1 MPPLSFSLSAADV
14 AQGVERREVAHQ
26 RHTALQSIPSCP
38 LVRPSAHEPSARASP
53 GAPSVADGRLT
64 LRFAPAPTHP
74 VPAAAALATRGSGLT
89 FSTLLAV
96 PATAAVATASAVE
109 RLAPQPLASVA
120 AGFRRSIE
128 SQRRSAEDCER
139 FLDQYSV
146 PETDGE
152 QGRDGCGRCLQVA
165 YATMFHQVPEGACV
179 DEVTGVVHLTDP
191 GTRFSPLLGLTG
203 HVERFSVWSHVF
215 GSVLFALY
223 ALLRSAFSDG
233 RNPSDALVAAAAW
246 TAAFTFACSSLY
258 HATSP
263 DREISTF
270 TRVVDYVGIYIG
282 IVVTALADISVVTR
296 GFRNVPLI
304 AILDIPIGA
313 VAISLFF
320 LWRRVRIPRHVTWQ
334 ADRASCTMGLGLFY
348 KSHYDQHHAP
358 LREATTFL
366 LALSYFMVVPAAV
379 ATLGTDT
386 AVVVLGLQ
394 GSGFLLL
401 VLGMVIDRVLGW
413 PDSQLVEGRM
423 SWLACRACR
432 CVMTTHGLWHVI
444 AVLAAVVG
452 AVAREY
458 ALATV

>member
-1 MPPLSFSLSAADV
+1 MF
-14 AQGVERREVAHQ
+14 
-26 RHTALQSIPSCP
+26 
-38 LVRPSAHEPSARASP
+38 
-53 GAPSVADGRLT
+53 
-64 LRFAPAPTHP
+64 
-74 VPAAAALATRGSGLT
+74 
-89 FSTLLAV
+89 TLLFILY
-96 PATAAVATASAVE
+96 SAVVIPV
-109 RLAPQPLASVA
+109 RIC
-120 AGFRRSIE
+120 F
-128 SQRRSAEDCER
+128 SAEA
-139 FLDQYSV
+139 V
-146 PETDGE
+146 
-152 QGRDGCGRCLQVA
+152 
-165 YATMFHQVPEGACV
+165 
-179 DEVTGVVHLTDP
+179 
-191 GTRFSPLLGLTG
+191 GLI
-203 HVERFSVWSHVF
+203 W
-215 GSVLFALY
+215 
-223 ALLRSAFSDG
+223 
-233 RNPSDALVAAAAW
+233 DA
-246 TAAFTFACSSLY
+246 
-258 HATSP
+258 
-263 DREISTF
+263 E
-270 TRVVDYVGIYIG
+270 
-282 IVVTALADISVVTR
+282 
-296 GFRNVPLI
+296 
-304 AILDIPIGA
+304 

-386 AVVVLGLQ
+386 AVVVLSLQ

-423 SWLACRACR
+423 SWLACRACS